1 MQSVICMYRRLRSAP
16 YADCNLHVCCR
27 NSFFPFLAF
36 FPYAE
41 YTFGSLKEK
50 V

>member
-1 MQSVICMYRRLRSAP
+1 MYRRLRSAP

-27 NSFFPFLAF
+27 NSFFPFLALF
-36 FPYAE
+36 LQAE
-41 YTFGSLKEK
+41 YTFGNPEEN